1 MARAG
6 SGSVELT
13 QLEPHQLDRLNIVAQ
28 CLDNQWVPQRLLTRM
43 LAGGL
48 SLADVAEQRRRH
60 VYGEYIRAF
69 INARQVVVNRA
80 YFLNNP
86 VVFYDFTRDRHERAA
101 LRTLL
106 SARALVPFLYAERS
120 PLDEVG
126 FHVLPAMT
134 SAWRELVSETDLACA
149 RLSWN
154 DQENSR
160 LIDTQLARR
169 FGEFVTGSVSLVVD
183 ESGAARLARDFQLD
197 PAELPGLRQRLAQV
211 GRWGIDQL
219 AEGRIVTRDAL
230 YQKFVVVDGSPT
242 AAGRYDR
249 AKPYAAVIK
258 QLFDLRYNV
267 SLPDALGGFP
277 LTPQDSPP
285 RSALQELERERRHP
299 SVRAEELI
307 RLLRGRVFEIAQHDL
322 SVAAFEHMRLSDVL
336 RVREHAAWLAY
347 TERLERLLVAPVD
360 FANLDPVIRGVQDV
374 FASYAEVARLAT
386 GVAAE
391 RRHGIPTFRWRPVVT
406 FVLKAASALLF
417 VWFVEGAAFFEAFG
431 EVAATAAV
439 ELVVD
444 VSIGHV
450 VGDHDVT
457 LPSTSYELL
466 RRRLDHPR
474 ADWNELIEG
483 MRQLSEFTESGNA
496 PRETRQPPGMALEKV
511 DA

>member
-6 SGSVELT
+6 TESFEVT
-13 QLEPHQLDRLNIVAQ
+13 RLEPHQLDRLNIVAQ
-28 CLDNQWVPQRLLTRM
+28 CLDNQWVPKRM
-43 LAGGL
+43 LSRMMARRL
-48 SLADVAEQRRRH
+48 SLADVAEERRRH
-60 VYGEYIRAF
+60 VYGEYVRAF
-69 INARQVVVNRA
+69 VNARQVVVNRA

-86 VVFYDFTRDRHERAA
+86 VVFFDFTHDRHERAA

-106 SARALVPFLYAERS
+106 SSRALIPFLYAERS
-120 PLDEVG
+120 PLDEVN
-126 FHVLPAMT
+126 FHVLPEVDT
-134 SAWRELVSETDLACA
+134 AWRELVARTDLACA

-169 FGEFVTGSVSLVVD
+169 FGEFVTGSVSLMVD

-197 PAELPGLRQRLAQV
+197 PAEIPELRRRLGQV
-211 GRWGIDQL
+211 GRWAIDQL
-219 AEGRIVTRDAL
+219 TEGRIVARDAL
-230 YQKFVVVDGSPT
+230 YQKFVVADGSPT
-242 AAGRYDR
+242 AAGHYDPG
-249 AKPYAAVIK
+249 KPYAAVIK

-267 SLPDALGGFP
+267 NLPDALGGFP

-285 RSALQELERERRHP
+285 RSALQELERERRNP
-299 SVRAEELI
+299 SVGADELI
-307 RLLRGRVFEIAQHDL
+307 RLLRGRVFEIAQRDL
-322 SVAAFEHMRLSDVL
+322 SVAAFEHMRLADVL
-336 RVREHAAWLAY
+336 RVRQEPAWHAY
-347 TERLERLLVAPVD
+347 TDRLESLLVAPVD
-360 FANLDPVIRGVQDV
+360 FDNLDPVIHGVQGV

-391 RRHGIPTFRWRPVVT
+391 RQRSIPTFRWRPVVK

-457 LPSTSYELL
+457 LPSTSYELF

-474 ADWNELIEG
+474 GDWNELIEG
-483 MRQLSEFTESGNA
+483 MRRLSEFTESRNA
-496 PRETRQPPGMALEKV
+496 PRESRQPPGMALEKV